1 MLSPTDR
8 GNTEYGTELL
18 MKSGT
23 TAVSGW
29 QLSEQTECPRETV
42 ETNTHLVRSK
52 GVKPKNVWEKDTEE
66 KRGERHKRE
75 LEKRRC
81 GETGDELEREREGWS
96 RDGLR
101 CTTAAHHL
109 LSSTRFLQSNT

>member
-8 GNTEYGTELL
+8 GNTEYGTESL

-29 QLSEQTECPRETV
+29 RPREQTERPRETA
-42 ETNTHLVRSK
+42 ETITHLVRSK
-52 GVKPKNVWEKDTEE
+52 GVKPKNAWKKETDE
-66 KRGERHKRE
+66 KRRE
-75 LEKRRC
+75 CHEIKLEMRRC
-81 GETGDELEREREGWS
+81 GEIDDELEREGWS
-96 RDGLR
+96 RDGLC

-109 LSSTRFLQSNT
+109 LSPVRFLQ